1 MNKILNYFKKNN
13 TKEYTAEVTNLGDGL
28 YILHYDLGIEK
39 IISKEAIKI
48 DMPQNLGET
57 KKIKITYGR

>member
-48 DMPQNLGET
+48 DIPQNLGET
-57 KKIKITYGR
+57 